1 MRALNRSFCY
11 FIRQIAADKMLVM
24 VCAAPLL
31 CGAFF
36 RFGIPAMEPLFIK
49 WFGFGLG
56 SYYLL
61 LDLFLSGLTPYML
74 CFVSAMVILT
84 EADSHMSAYLCVTPI
99 GKKGYLASRLFFPA
113 VLSGLVSFCVLTAFR
128 LSVDSALITA
138 GLSLQSAV
146 LGMLTAMLI
155 ISLASNKVEGMAISK
170 LSGLILFGMVIPFV
184 LKGSGKY
191 VFGLLPSFW
200 IAQWAITPGFG
211 AILLFSGTSVLWF
224 FVLWRR
230 FSLKLT

>member
-11 FIRQIAADKMLVM
+11 FIRQITADRMLVM
-24 VCAAPLL
+24 VCAAPPL

-36 RFGIPAMEPLFIK
+36 RFGIPALEPSFVR
-49 WFGFGLG
+49 WFGFGLEP
-56 SYYLL
+56 YYLL
-61 LDLFLSGLTPYML
+61 LDLFLSGITPYML

-84 EADSHMSAYLCVTPI
+84 ETDSHMSAYLCVTPI
-99 GKKGYLASRLFFPA
+99 GKKGYLVSRLVFPA
-113 VLSGLVSFCVLTAFR
+113 AVSGLISFCILAVFR
-128 LSVDSALITA
+128 LSVNSVFIMVS
-138 GLSLQSAV
+138 LSLQSAV
-146 LGMLTAMLI
+146 LGMLAAMLI
-155 ISLASNKVEGMAISK
+155 VSLSSNKVEGMAISK

-184 LKGSGKY
+184 LRGGEKY

-200 IAQWAITPGFG
+200 IAQWAITPGIC
-211 AILLFSGTSVLWF
+211 AILLFTATSVLWF